1 MKTQE
6 MQDHNDNLNKW
17 DNYYFDICKTVAKNS
32 SCLSRQIG
40 AIMVYDKSIVSTGYN
55 GPPRGVPMCDKRWE
69 LDDAM
74 CAKAGFEENTTTP
87 EHVQG
92 VCPRYVSEMGFASG
106 EGLEWCVAGHAERN
120 VLINAARAGIKTRN
134 RKVYMDCGVPC
145 TPCLVELINA
155 GIEEIIIT
163 KFQYYDQSAQ
173 YLLEN
178 SNIKVRLYTHHC
190 EHRNII
196 PKTVLRTEKDGF
208 CPDCGLFLGT

>member
-1 MKTQE
+1 MMKSQE
-6 MQDHNDNLNKW
+6 MQDHNDSLTKW
-17 DNYYFDICKTVAKNS
+17 DNYYFDMCKTAGKNS

-55 GPPRGVPMCDKRWE
+55 GPPRGIMRCDKRWDVDE
-69 LDDAM
+69 DM
-74 CAKAGFEENTTTP
+74 CKVAGFNGDELSDRLE
-87 EHVQG
+87 G
-92 VCPRYVSEMGFASG
+92 ICPRYVPEMGFASG

-163 KFQYYDQSAQ
+163 KFQYYDQSAK

-190 EHRNII
+190 EHSNVI
-196 PKTVLRTEKDGF
+196 PKTVLRGEKGGF
-208 CPDCGLFLGT
+208 CSDCGIYLGV